1 MEVQTVNK
9 IFSRFLSKESKTNT
23 NNCDKY
29 RKCAKK
35 MSQMWFDNMKKGR
48 FLIEMD
54 NQSKTC
60 PLLYR

>member
-1 MEVQTVNK
+1 MAVRVANK
-9 IFSRFLSKESKTNT
+9 IFFGISSKESKTNT
-23 NNCDKY
+23 NNCDKC

-35 MSQMWFDNMKKGR
+35 MSQMWFEDMKKGW

-54 NQSKTC
+54 NQSKTS